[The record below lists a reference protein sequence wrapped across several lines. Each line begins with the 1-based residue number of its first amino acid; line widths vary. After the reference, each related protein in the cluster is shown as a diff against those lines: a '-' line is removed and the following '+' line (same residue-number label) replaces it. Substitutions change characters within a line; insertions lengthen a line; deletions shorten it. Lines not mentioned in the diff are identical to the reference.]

1 MVYGG
6 VAMNW
11 LRMLAIVLVGL
22 AASGAAD
29 ARVQTQM
36 FCWIS
41 DVEFP
46 VACAEDEDGGDE
58 DDEEAE
64 YDSGLPSDA

>member
-1 MVYGG
+1 M
-6 VAMNW
+6 MT
-11 LRMLAIVLVGL
+11 LRMLAIVLAGL
-22 AASGAAD
+22 VMPDTTD

-46 VACAEDEDGGDE
+46 VACAEDEDGDDDE
-58 DDEEAE
+58 DEEGAE
-64 YDSGLPSDA
+64 YDSGPSSDA

>member
-1 MVYGG
+1 
-6 VAMNW
+6 
-11 LRMLAIVLVGL
+11 LLAIILAAL

-46 VACAEDEDGGDE
+46 VACAEDEDAGDDDE
-58 DDEEAE
+58 DEEAE
-64 YDSGLPSDA
+64 YDSGLPNDA